1 MYLRAISLLQRYLNK
16 LKIVLWGSKGT
27 IFVFHEVDTE
37 NRYGVEPSS
46 FCTVEMFRMI
56 LNNHKG
62 LFSSLDDF
70 LLSSNGHKFVVTFD
84 DVCESVYTKAYPLLC
99 EFDVPFVLY
108 LSPKFIGKKGFLSI
122 NQIKEMSNNPLCTI
136 GAHTMNHTKLRKEK
150 DSFDDM
156 YKSKIEVEAI
166 VNLPV
171 NHLAYPYG
179 RADSVSHK
187 VRKEAYKAGFKS
199 ATCTIPTEVPNIFDK
214 WYMPRIA
221 VW

>member
-108 LSPKFIGKKGFLSI
+108 LSP
-122 NQIKEMSNNPLCTI
+122 I

-214 WYMPRIA
+214 WYIPRIA